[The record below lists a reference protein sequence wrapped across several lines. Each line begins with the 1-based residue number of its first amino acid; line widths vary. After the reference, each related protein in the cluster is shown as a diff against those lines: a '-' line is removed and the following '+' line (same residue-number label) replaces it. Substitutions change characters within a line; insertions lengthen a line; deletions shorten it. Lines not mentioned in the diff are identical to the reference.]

1 MNSLYENETNNS
13 SSYND
18 PIFKNLDLEIP
29 GTIIMF
35 IMIALSNAGGL
46 SGAGSNIPVILIFY
60 KLTMD

>member
-1 MNSLYENETNNS
+1 
-13 SSYND
+13 
-18 PIFKNLDLEIP
+18 
-29 GTIIMF
+29 MF